1 MRASRDVTTPIL
13 IIEPVARGFRLEV
26 LASAISA
33 IRKRSMYP
41 IFVITRMDFASAEL
55 TRLDMSAWQQVHIVQ
70 APIDFGGAAVGRVD
84 ADRMDALLNACAE
97 VVTHDQTAHLIFP
110 GADEYLDAFSV
121 HASSLKQRFARSHV
135 SVLMQNT
142 EDLLARELKASGKSG
157 ALGRQAVRSLNAAD
171 ATLIAFDDALRG
183 HRIGQREIVV
193 LPDPWH
199 GHFALAQRRQS
210 RERFN
215 FAPATLVMAAA
226 LDPAAGGDP
235 APWLA
240 AAERLAE
247 VPGVHLA
254 LHGKVRALDRPKL
267 RRLVERFSGRV
278 SHAGSAV
285 AHGDVACDVQL
296 LAAADVML
304 TSLIGAADGPGAD
317 GLCERTPLSE
327 AQQARLNGF
336 GAAFDHEAARQ
347 LVASADALRLF
358 SGKEMALLRD
368 TLERHAQE
376 LLLDSFGAGLR
387 AAIGLGA

>member
-1 MRASRDVTTPIL
+1 MTTPIL

-41 IFVITRMDFASAEL
+41 IFIITRMDFASTEL

-70 APIDFGGAAVGRVD
+70 APVDFGGATMGRLDAV
-84 ADRMDALLNACAE
+84 RMDALLNACAE
-97 VVTHDQTAHLIFP
+97 MVNADQDAQLIFL
-110 GADEYLDAFSV
+110 GADDYLDAFSA
-121 HASSLKQRFARSHV
+121 HASTLKQRFARSRV
-135 SVLMQNT
+135 SVSMPNT
-142 EDLLARELKASGKSG
+142 EDLIARQLKASGKS
-157 ALGRQAVRSLNAAD
+157 ALGRQAVASLNAAD

-183 HRIGQREIVV
+183 HRIGQREVVV

-199 GHFALAQRRQS
+199 GHFATAQRRRS
-210 RERFN
+210 RERFK
-215 FAPATLVMAAA
+215 FAPAMLVMAAA

-235 APWLA
+235 ASWLG

-267 RRLVERFSGRV
+267 RRLVERFGPRV
-278 SHAGSAV
+278 SHTGSA
-285 AHGDVACDVQL
+285 AASDDVARDVQL

-304 TSLIGAADGPGAD
+304 TSLIGAADSQGAD
-317 GLCERTPLSE
+317 GLCEHTPLSE

-368 TLERHAQE
+368 TLERHAQD
-376 LLLDSFGAGLR
+376 LLVDSFGAGLR
-387 AAIGLGA
+387 AALGVDA

>member
-1 MRASRDVTTPIL
+1 MRASRGVTTPIL

-70 APIDFGGAAVGRVD
+70 APVDFGGAAMGRVD
-84 ADRMDALLNACAE
+84 ADRMGALLNTCAE
-97 VVTHDQTAHLIFP
+97 AVTQTQAPQLIFP
-110 GADEYLDAFSV
+110 GADDYLDAFSA
-121 HASSLKQRFARSHV
+121 HAPTLKQRFPHSRI

-142 EDLLARELKASGKSG
+142 EDLMARELKASGKS
-157 ALGRQAVRSLNAAD
+157 ALGRQAVTSLSAAD

-183 HRIGQREIVV
+183 HRIGQREVAV

-199 GHFALAQRRQS
+199 GHFAPAQRRRS
-210 RERFN
+210 RKHFN

-267 RRLVERFSGRV
+267 RHLVERFGGRV
-278 SHAGSAV
+278 SHTGSTAV
-285 AHGDVACDVQL
+285 ADDGVACDVQL

-304 TSLIGAADGPGAD
+304 TSLIGAADGAGAD
-317 GLCERTPLSE
+317 GLCEHTPLSE

-358 SGKEMALLRD
+358 SSKEMALLRD

-387 AAIGLGA
+387 AAIGLDA